1 MILQFESN
9 HVEFYKEEDTIG
21 LSEILAVG
29 KPFCDINGVIDFAV
43 EQIKCDREKDVFAVC
58 DKEIFDKEY
67 LKTAQSVKA
76 AVISV
81 GGKNTVYLFKN
92 DSVIYLLNDSGKT
105 IRRF

>member
-9 HVEFYKEEDTIG
+9 HTEFYREEKSIG

-29 KPFCDINGVIDFAV
+29 KPFGNIDGIVDFAV
-43 EQIKCDREKDVFAVC
+43 EQIKCNREKDVFIVC
-58 DKEIFDKEY
+58 DDEIFDKEY

-76 AVISV
+76 AIVSE
-81 GGKNTVYLFKN
+81 GGKNAVYLFKN
-92 DSVIYLLNDSGKT
+92 DSIIYLLNESGKT